1 MCIANT
7 LYIKSLFHFAVMIIL
22 IRLYFQP
29 FYLNLLKQWSSPL
42 KPIIVVIKRCH
53 PLFTW
58 TEQFYEARWPT
69 ESANCNQFQSLYNHL
84 YWYEI
89 NINYVKSIGNTIML
103 SDIYLKKLLWHFL
116 CSAVSQLIAHSP
128 FVDLSSCPRS
138 LSDKP
143 PHFSLKFNP

>member
-58 TEQFYEARWPT
+58 TEQFYEAR
-69 ESANCNQFQSLYNHL
+69 
-84 YWYEI
+84 
-89 NINYVKSIGNTIML
+89 
-103 SDIYLKKLLWHFL
+103 
-116 CSAVSQLIAHSP
+116 
-128 FVDLSSCPRS
+128 
-138 LSDKP
+138 
-143 PHFSLKFNP
+143 